1 MLCAAPT
8 YLSTLLS
15 YTPRGCEPV
24 LKRFDNSENHIFIA
38 PGLSLKTFW
47 LYKEAHML
55 DQSWIIKACA
65 IRQRHID
72 QAQAMDLYISSDYNY
87 KQLLDL
93 LILAWSLGVKTI
105 NSFIRK

>member
-1 MLCAAPT
+1 M
-8 YLSTLLS
+8 
-15 YTPRGCEPV
+15 V
-24 LKRFDNSENHIFIA
+24 
-38 PGLSLKTFW
+38 
-47 LYKEAHML
+47 